1 MQVRIITDLTKLP
14 PSQNCI
20 NVIPYG
26 VFGEINFRK
35 QLDGSSKE
43 LVKGGRISNH
53 LGGITLIGAETDNC
67 SLRRKSVL
75 IYQQGRLLSICD
87 MNEQTEKYAPAFGY
101 KIVTFLDKKI
111 GILVDKD
118 LYFPDATKSLIF
130 CDCCAIINLYA
141 GFLTKKASVCAEFY
155 SFVYGTDFVVL
166 AKDKSV
172 AFNSDGDSIILD
184 SNQVVQLTCEKRYK
198 EVRIKRRG
206 ARLDLH

>member
-14 PSQNCI
+14 PSQNCV

-26 VFGEINFRK
+26 IFGEINFRK
-35 QLDGSSKE
+35 QLDGSSKD
-43 LVKGGRISNH
+43 LVNGGRISKR
-53 LGGITLIGAETDNC
+53 LGGITLIGAQTDNC
-67 SLRRKSVL
+67 SLKRKSVL
-75 IYQQGRLLSICD
+75 VYESGKLLSICD

-101 KIVTFLDKKI
+101 KIITFSGKKI

-118 LYFPDATKSLIF
+118 LYFPDAIKSLIF

-155 SFVYGTDFVVL
+155 SFIYGSDFMVL

-172 AFNSDGDSIILD
+172 AFNSDGESILIN
-184 SNQVVQLTCEKRYK
+184 SNQVTELSCEKRYK

>member
-1 MQVRIITDLTKLP
+1 MQVRIINDLTKLP

-20 NVIPYG
+20 NLIPYG

-35 QLDGSSKE
+35 QLDGSSKD
-43 LVKGGRISNH
+43 LVMGGRISSR
-53 LGGITLIGAETDNC
+53 LGGVTLIGAETDNC

-75 IYQQGRLLSICD
+75 VYEQGRLLSICD
-87 MNEQTEKYAPAFGY
+87 MNEQVEKYAPAFGY
-101 KIVTFLDKKI
+101 KIITFSGKKI
-111 GILVDKD
+111 GVLVDKD

-130 CDCCAIINLYA
+130 CDCSAIINLYA
-141 GFLTKKASVCAEFY
+141 GFLTKKAEVCAEFY

-172 AFNSDGDSIILD
+172 VFNSDGESILMN
-184 SNQVVQLTCEKRYK
+184 SKQVAELPCEKRYK

-206 ARLDLH
+206 ARIDLH